1 MEDDDFEL
9 DVETITLT
17 DDTGR
22 TINCTIEHAFEVEG
36 KDYVLL
42 LPVDFPVEIIAWKG
56 DEEDEEA
63 IPVEDEQEI
72 EQIFPIAKAVLEEQ
86 NLVLKRTAVTL
97 TVEGELPELAEEAE
111 FLEVGVET
119 NGAGEEAEE
128 ELQFLASFYSEEQEY
143 GVYAPLDP
151 FLILARIDERQ
162 QPQLLS
168 EAELTAIEPLLPMI
182 EEQLLEQFE

>member
-1 MEDDDFEL
+1 MEEDDFEL

-17 DDTGR
+17 DDAGR
-22 TINCTIEHAFEVEG
+22 TINCTVEHAFEVEG

-97 TVEGELPELAEEAE
+97 TVEGDLPELSEEAE
-111 FLEVGVET
+111 FLEIGVET
-119 NGAGEEAEE
+119 NGSGEEAEE

>member
-1 MEDDDFEL
+1 MEEDDFEL

-17 DDTGR
+17 DNVGR
-22 TINCTIEHAFEVEG
+22 MIDCTIEHSFEAKG

-42 LPVDFPVEIIAWKG
+42 LPVDFPVEIIAWRG
-56 DEEDEEA
+56 EEEEEEA
-63 IPVEDEQEI
+63 VPVEDEQEI
-72 EQIFPIAKAVLEEQ
+72 DQIFPIAKAVLEEQ

-97 TVEGELPELAEEAE
+97 TVEGELPELAEDGE
-111 FLEVGVET
+111 FLEAGIEA
-119 NGAGEEAEE
+119 NGSGENAEE

-151 FLILARIDERQ
+151 FLILARVDERQ

-168 EAELTAIEPLLPMI
+168 EAELKEIEPLLPMI